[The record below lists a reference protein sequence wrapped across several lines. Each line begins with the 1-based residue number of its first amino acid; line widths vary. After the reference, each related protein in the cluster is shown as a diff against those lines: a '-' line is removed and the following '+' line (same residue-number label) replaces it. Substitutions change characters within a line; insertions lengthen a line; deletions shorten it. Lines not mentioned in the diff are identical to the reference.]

1 MHARSSGPE
10 YAHAALPHELTPV
23 DVLSEV
29 LRAVRL
35 TGALYFE
42 VSAAHPWVTVTPSM
56 KQIGATM
63 MPSAEHVI
71 PFHVMVFGQCWAMPR
86 DGSVAPS
93 KVESGDILMFPFGES
108 HVVTSDRTRWEGK
121 ASDLSF
127 YAQTAASDEP
137 FTLLT
142 VGGDGEKAK
151 FVCGYLG
158 CDASPFNPV
167 LGALPKMLV
176 VKGQVG
182 NDGLMQQLLRAALD
196 EKASRKAGA
205 ETVLAKLSELMFMQ
219 AIRQH
224 MDGLPATNASWL
236 SGLRDQSVG
245 RALQLIHAQPAADWS
260 IASLAKQS
268 GLSRSVFAERF
279 ARFTGLAP
287 MHYVGRWRM
296 QLAAGL
302 LATGASIGAA
312 AATVGYDSDAAFSKA
327 FKRAV
332 GSAPGAY
339 RRAAKATN
347 LAAAA

>member
-1 MHARSSGPE
+1 MHARSWVPE
-10 YAHAALPHELTPV
+10 RIRTAPPHEVISV
-23 DVLSEV
+23 DVLSQV

-71 PFHVMVFGQCWAMPR
+71 PFHVILFGRCWAMPQDR
-86 DGSVAPS
+86 SVEPS
-93 KVESGDILMFPFGES
+93 EVEAGDIVMFPFGES
-108 HVVTSDRTRWEGK
+108 HVVTSDRNRWEGK
-121 ASDLSF
+121 ASELSF
-127 YAQTAASDEP
+127 YAKAAASEAP
-137 FTLLT
+137 FTLIT
-142 VGGDGEKAK
+142 VGGDGQKAK

-182 NDGLMQQLLRAALD
+182 DNNGLMQQLLRAALD
-196 EKASRKAGA
+196 EKTNRKAGA
-205 ETVLAKLSELMFMQ
+205 ETVLARLSELMFVQ

-224 MDGLPATNASWL
+224 MDSLPASSKSWL
-236 SGLRDQSVG
+236 SGLRDEHIG
-245 RALQLIHAQPAADWS
+245 KALQIIHTQPAACWT
-260 IASLAKQS
+260 IASLARES

-279 ARFTGLAP
+279 TRFTGEAP

-296 QLAAGL
+296 QLAARL

-312 AATVGYDSDAAFSKA
+312 AQEVGYNSEAAFQRA
-327 FKRAV
+327 FKKYV
-332 GSAPGAY
+332 GVPPGEW
-339 RRAAKATN
+339 RRKSKEVH
-347 LAAAA
+347 

>member
-1 MHARSSGPE
+1 M
-10 YAHAALPHELTPV
+10 

-42 VSAAHPWVTVTPSM
+42 VSAAHPWVTVNPSM

-71 PFHVMVFGQCWAMPR
+71 PFHVMLFGQCWTMPR
-86 DGSVAPS
+86 DRSIAPS
-93 KVESGDILMFPFGES
+93 KVEAGDIVMFPFGES
-108 HVVTSDRTRWEGK
+108 HVFTSDRTRWDGK
-121 ASDLSF
+121 APDPRF
-127 YAQTAASDEP
+127 YAQAAASDPP

-167 LGALPKMLV
+167 LGALPKVLV

-182 NDGLMQQLLRAALD
+182 SDGLMQQLLRAALD
-196 EKASRKAGA
+196 EKENRKAGA
-205 ETVLAKLSELMFMQ
+205 ATVLAKLSELMLVQ

-224 MDGLPATNASWL
+224 MDGLPASSTSWL
-236 SGLRDQSVG
+236 SGLRDESVG
-245 RALQLIHAQPAADWS
+245 KALQVIHAQPAADWS
-260 IASLAKQS
+260 IASLAKES

-279 ARFTGLAP
+279 ARFTGQAP

-296 QLAAGL
+296 QLAASL
-302 LATGASIGAA
+302 LATGASIGTAA
-312 AATVGYDSDAAFSKA
+312 HEVGYDSEAAFQRAFKKYVGTTPGEWRKRSKA
-327 FKRAV
+327 MD
-332 GSAPGAY
+332 
-339 RRAAKATN
+339 
-347 LAAAA
+347 

>member
-1 MHARSSGPE
+1 VI
-10 YAHAALPHELTPV
+10 LV

-29 LRAVRL
+29 LRGVRL

-42 VSAAHPWVTVTPSM
+42 VSASHPWITVTPSM

-71 PFHVMVFGQCWAMPR
+71 PFHVMLVGHGWAMTR
-86 DGSVAPS
+86 DHSIAPS
-93 KVESGDILMFPFGES
+93 KVETGDILMFPLGAS

-121 ASDLSF
+121 ALDLSF
-127 YAQTAASDEP
+127 YEAVAGSDVP
-137 FTLLT
+137 FKLIT

-151 FVCGYLG
+151 FICGYLG

-182 NDGLMQQLLRAALD
+182 SDGLMQQLLRAALD
-196 EKASRKAGA
+196 ERENRKAGA
-205 ETVLAKLSELMFMQ
+205 ESVLAKLSELMFVQ

-224 MDGLPATNASWL
+224 MDGLPASSTSWL
-236 SGLRDQSVG
+236 SGLRDESVG
-245 RALQLIHAQPAADWS
+245 KALRVIHARPSAAWS
-260 IASLAKQS
+260 IASLAKES

-279 ARFTGLAP
+279 ARFTGEAP
-287 MHYVGRWRM
+287 MRYVGRWRM

-312 AATVGYDSDAAFSKA
+312 AQEVGYDSEAAFQRAFKKYVGTTPGEWRKRSKA
-327 FKRAV
+327 T
-332 GSAPGAY
+332 S
-339 RRAAKATN
+339 
-347 LAAAA
+347 